1 MRIIQLITKKQ
12 RRGAEIFAAQ
22 LSEQLQ
28 GFGHELLLIAL
39 YDGEAVLPFSGKT
52 ISLGRNHSRRM
63 VDRQGWKILSTII
76 ADFQPD
82 LIQANASDTLKFASF
97 SKLFYKWS
105 TPLIYRN
112 ANQMSLFIRGK
123 AAMLFNKLLM
133 QQVTGVASVSQASMD
148 DFKRLFPVPLIERLP
163 IGIDPESI
171 AQKCEM
177 IRDKQ
182 IGGEYLLFTGS
193 LVQEKNPMGMLAIFN
208 SVVEKHPSLQL
219 IFLGSGPLA
228 GSLKEKIKALGMESR
243 VRLIPNQ
250 ENIFPILSQAKAVV
264 MPSKIEG
271 LPAVILEAMYCK
283 VPVIAYD
290 VGGISEVLTDQT
302 GWLIPAGDQKAF
314 AEAIDQVLQ
323 LTDTDKN
330 QITERAFQLVS
341 TDYTIEKIARQFE
354 GFYSGVIA
362 PVRRGGR
369 IVC

>member
-52 ISLGRNHSRRM
+52 ISLGRNQSRRM

-123 AAMLFNKLLM
+123 AALRYNKLLM

-148 DFKRLFPVPLIERLP
+148 DFKRLFSVPLIERLP

-171 AQKCEM
+171 DQKCEM
-177 IRDKQ
+177 SRDKQ
-182 IGGEYLLFTGS
+182 ISGDYLLFTGS
-193 LVQEKNPMGMLAIFN
+193 LVQEKNPVGMLEIFN
-208 SVVEKHPSLQL
+208 SVVEKYPSLQL
-219 IFLGSGPLA
+219 IFLGSGPLE
-228 GSLKEKIKALGMESR
+228 GSLKEKIKALGMESM

-250 ENIFPILSQAKAVV
+250 ENIFPILSQAKALV

-271 LPAVILEAMYCK
+271 LPGVILEAMYCR
-283 VPVIAYD
+283 VPVVAYD
-290 VGGISEVLTDQT
+290 IGGISEVLTDRT
-302 GWLIPAGDQKAF
+302 GWLIPAEDQKAF
-314 AEAIDQVLQ
+314 AEAINQVLQ
-323 LTDTDKN
+323 LAETEKN
-330 QITERAFQLVS
+330 QITERAFQVVN
-341 TDYTIEKIARQFE
+341 DNFTIEKIAGKFE
-354 GFYSGVIA
+354 EFYSGVIA
-362 PVRRGGR
+362 R
-369 IVC
+369 INTEHSS